1 MIRSHKVRD
10 ARDPER
16 EFTKNTR
23 HAFFRAFT
31 SSSFVV
37 VFVADDDDDD
47 ETVADGE
54 TTSSIGSPS
63 SALRARSEARTKTQR
78 ERKKKRETAREK
90 TKLLWVCSRAPV
102 MSVCVCSFKGVQR
115 VVQLSK
121 RDCIFPLAPRADI
134 LLFTDQSIRNGVSTR
149 ALRRSP
155 TYRNK
160 SRTVTSIARAK
171 SNKRDGKV
179 TTT

>member
-1 MIRSHKVRD
+1 MRD

-23 HAFFRAFT
+23 HVFFIAFT
-31 SSSFVV
+31 SSSSFVVVVV

-78 ERKKKRETAREK
+78 EKQKREKQRERRRRFVG
-90 TKLLWVCSRAPV
+90 LGFSRA
-102 MSVCVCSFKGVQR
+102 SLCVCACAPLKAFNASCNCHNVTW
-115 VVQLSK
+115 S
-121 RDCIFPLAPRADI
+121 FPLAPRADI
-134 LLFTDQSIRNGVSTR
+134 FWFPRLIKSIRHGVRTR
-149 ALRRSP
+149 ALRSP

-160 SRTVTSIARAK
+160 AEL
-171 SNKRDGKV
+171 
-179 TTT
+179 

>member
-1 MIRSHKVRD
+1 MRD

-23 HAFFRAFT
+23 HVFFIAFT
-31 SSSFVV
+31 SSSFVVVVVV

-78 ERKKKRETAREK
+78 ERETKKRETAREK
-90 TKLLWVCSRAPV
+90 TTLCGFGFLARLSVR
-102 MSVCVCSFKGVQR
+102 VCVCSFKGVQR
-115 VVQLSK
+115 VVQLS
-121 RDCIFPLAPRADI
+121 
-134 LLFTDQSIRNGVSTR
+134 
-149 ALRRSP
+149 
-155 TYRNK
+155 
-160 SRTVTSIARAK
+160 
-171 SNKRDGKV
+171 
-179 TTT
+179 

>member
-1 MIRSHKVRD
+1 VRD

-23 HAFFRAFT
+23 HAFFSAFT
-31 SSSFVV
+31 SSSSFVV
-37 VFVADDDDDD
+37 VVVVFVADDDDD

-78 ERKKKRETAREK
+78 ERNKKERNSEREDEAFVG
-90 TKLLWVCSRAPV
+90 LFSRASV
-102 MSVCVCSFKGVQR
+102 SVCVCSFKGVQR

-121 RDCIFPLAPRADI
+121 RDCIFLSPGQI
-134 LLFTDQSIRNGVSTR
+134 FLLFTDQSIRNGVSTR
-149 ALRRSP
+149 ALRSP
-155 TYRNK
+155 IYRNK
-160 SRTVTSIARAK
+160 AEL
-171 SNKRDGKV
+171 
-179 TTT
+179 

>member
-1 MIRSHKVRD
+1 MRD

-23 HAFFRAFT
+23 HVFFIAFT
-31 SSSFVV
+31 SSSSFVVVVVV

-78 ERKKKRETAREK
+78 ERETKKRETAREK
-90 TKLLWVCSRAPV
+90 TTLCGFGFLACLSVRVCF
-102 MSVCVCSFKGVQR
+102 VCSFKGVQR
-115 VVQLSK
+115 VVRLSK
-121 RDCIFPLAPRADI
+121 RDWSFPLAPRADI
-134 LLFTDQSIRNGVSTR
+134 FGF
-149 ALRRSP
+149 
-155 TYRNK
+155 
-160 SRTVTSIARAK
+160 
-171 SNKRDGKV
+171 RD
-179 TTT
+179 

>member
-1 MIRSHKVRD
+1 VRD

-23 HAFFRAFT
+23 HVFFIAFT
-31 SSSFVV
+31 SSSSFVVVVVV

-78 ERKKKRETAREK
+78 ERNKKERNSEREDEAFVG
-90 TKLLWVCSRAPV
+90 LFSRASV
-102 MSVCVCSFKGVQR
+102 SVCVCSFKGVQG

-121 RDCIFPLAPRADI
+121 RDCIFLSPGQI
-134 LLFTDQSIRNGVSTR
+134 FLLFTDQSIRNGVSTR
-149 ALRRSP
+149 ALRSP
-155 TYRNK
+155 IYRNK
-160 SRTVTSIARAK
+160 AEL
-171 SNKRDGKV
+171 
-179 TTT
+179 

>member
-23 HAFFRAFT
+23 HVFFSAFT

-37 VFVADDDDDD
+37 VVVFVADDDDD

-63 SALRARSEARTKTQR
+63 SALRARSEARTKTETHR

-90 TKLLWVCSRAPV
+90 TKLCGGFLARLCE
-102 MSVCVCSFKGVQR
+102 CVR
-115 VVQLSK
+115 V
-121 RDCIFPLAPRADI
+121 
-134 LLFTDQSIRNGVSTR
+134 LL
-149 ALRRSP
+149 
-155 TYRNK
+155 
-160 SRTVTSIARAK
+160 
-171 SNKRDGKV
+171 
-179 TTT
+179 

>member
-1 MIRSHKVRD
+1 MRD

-31 SSSFVV
+31 SSSSFVVV
-37 VFVADDDDDD
+37 VFVADDDDD

-78 ERKKKRETAREK
+78 ENKKKERNSEREDEA
-90 TKLLWVCSRAPV
+90 LWGVSRAPV
-102 MSVCVCSFKGVQR
+102 CVCACAPLKAFKVSCNCQNVTCSFP
-115 VVQLSK
+115 
-121 RDCIFPLAPRADI
+121 FARADI
-134 LLFTDQSIRNGVSTR
+134 FGF
-149 ALRRSP
+149 
-155 TYRNK
+155 
-160 SRTVTSIARAK
+160 
-171 SNKRDGKV
+171 RD
-179 TTT
+179 